1 MAVSQLKYFISAT
14 NQRTSWVTYVAP
26 IALLTSLFGCG
37 SHRSIGQVDRPQ
49 NILGSMTEEEA
60 QRLRDSR
67 YGQGTIP
74 RAEGEDFLRD
84 ILFDLDSAEL
94 TNEAQRDIEKNA
106 EALGDGSASITLE
119 GHCDEQGTAEYNLA
133 LGQRRAQSVFAYLSS
148 LGIATSRIAVI
159 SYGENIPLDPKST
172 EEAWARNRR
181 VHFGI
186 GAVEE
191 QIASPPNL
199 ASSSP
204 TVRPAKRG
212 YMPLQEGAID
222 KGD

>member
-1 MAVSQLKYFISAT
+1 MESSQPKNLRQAT
-14 NQRTSWVTYVAP
+14 VQRSSWIKFGATL
-26 IALLTSLFGCG
+26 ALLSILVGCG
-37 SHRSIGQVDRPQ
+37 ARRSGGGVDRSQ
-49 NILGSMTEEEA
+49 NTLQSMTEEEA

-67 YGQGTIP
+67 YGEGTIP
-74 RAEGEDFLRD
+74 RAEGEGVLRD

-94 TNEAQRDIEKNA
+94 SSEAQQDIEENA
-106 EALGDGSASITLE
+106 EALRDGSASISLE

-133 LGQRRAQSVFAYLSS
+133 LGQRRAQAVFAYLSS

-159 SYGENIPLDPKST
+159 SYGENIPLDLKST

-191 QIASPPNL
+191 QIGSARNSDPSL
-199 ASSSP
+199 
-204 TVRPAKRG
+204 TTDRPIKRR
-212 YMPLQEGAID
+212 YVPIQEGSID
-222 KGD
+222 TGE

>member
-1 MAVSQLKYFISAT
+1 MLVSQPKYFMSASTRRNSLIRYSAT
-14 NQRTSWVTYVAP
+14 L
-26 IALLTSLFGCG
+26 ALLTSLFGCG
-37 SHRSIGQVDRPQ
+37 SHRSVGQVDPSQ
-49 NILGSMTEEEA
+49 NVLGSMTEEEA

-67 YGQGTIP
+67 YGEGTIP

-94 TNEAQRDIEKNA
+94 TNEAQRDIEENA
-106 EALGDGSASITLE
+106 QALGDGSASITLE

-133 LGQRRAQSVFAYLSS
+133 LGQRRAQAVFAYLSS

-191 QIASPPNL
+191 QIGSARNL
-199 ASSSP
+199 AHSSP
-204 TVRPAKRG
+204 TVRPGKRR
-212 YMPLQEGAID
+212 YMPIQEGAID
-222 KGD
+222 TGD

>member
-1 MAVSQLKYFISAT
+1 MSAS
-14 NQRTSWVTYVAP
+14 NQRSSWIIFSVTL
-26 IALLTSLFGCG
+26 ALLTSSFGCG
-37 SHRSIGQVDRPQ
+37 SQRSVGQVDRSQ
-49 NILGSMTEEEA
+49 NMLGSITEEDA
-60 QRLRDSR
+60 QRIRDSR
-67 YGQGTIP
+67 YGDGTIP
-74 RAEGEDFLRD
+74 RAEGEGVLRD
-84 ILFDLDSAEL
+84 IFFDLDSAEL
-94 TNEAQRDIEKNA
+94 TSEAQRDIEENA

-133 LGQRRAQSVFAYLSS
+133 LGQRRAQAVFAYLSS

-191 QIASPPNL
+191 QIGSL
-199 ASSSP
+199 RSLDHSLE
-204 TVRPAKRG
+204 TDRPSKRR
-212 YMPLQEGAID
+212 YIPLQEGAID
-222 KGD
+222 RGE

>member
-1 MAVSQLKYFISAT
+1 MVDSQSRFFVSADTQLNSWIIYSAT
-14 NQRTSWVTYVAP
+14 F
-26 IALLTSLFGCG
+26 ALLTVLFGCG
-37 SHRSIGQVDRPQ
+37 SHRSAGQVERPQ
-49 NILGSMTEEEA
+49 NVFGSLTEEEA

-67 YGQGTIP
+67 YGEGTVP
-74 RAEGEDFLRD
+74 LAEGEGVLRD
-84 ILFDLDSAEL
+84 IFFDLDSAEL
-94 TNEAQRDIEKNA
+94 SNEAQRDIEENA
-106 EALGDGSASITLE
+106 AALGDGSASITLE

-133 LGQRRAQSVFAYLSS
+133 LGQRRAQAVFAYLSS
-148 LGIATSRIAVI
+148 LGISTSRIAVI

-191 QIASPPNL
+191 QIATPRNI

-204 TVRPAKRG
+204 TARPTKRG

-222 KGD
+222 TGD